1 MPVVSTEIPDP
12 RHNPELLAHD
22 QAERILLDAWNS
34 GRMPHAW
41 LIGGVPGIGKAT
53 LAFRFARF
61 LLSQGEEAGGLFG
74 DPPPATSLR
83 IGPEHPVFTRV
94 ASGGHADLLTI
105 ERPFDDKKG
114 RLKMDIP
121 VDQVRRIAPF
131 LRLTAAEGG
140 WRVVVLDGA
149 ERLNM
154 NGQNAILKILEEP
167 PARSLF
173 LIVNHMPG
181 RLLPTIRSR
190 CRVLRLGELQASEIA
205 SRLRRDVPDASD
217 DEIAQASAQAMG
229 SMRTGFQN
237 LIGGGGEVNAQV
249 QRLFALTTPDW
260 AGIQAL
266 ADAVSAKGREAS
278 YGLMVREL
286 FQALAAES
294 EKALAGG
301 DLRAAERL
309 AAFWQS
315 EDARWREGEAYN
327 LDRKQMLLTFF
338 TGLSAARND

>member
-1 MPVVSTEIPDP
+1 MSDADLVAQQRHDDMDGIPPPAARLDVVG
-12 RHNPELLAHD
+12 HD
-22 QAERILLDAWNS
+22 AALGALTQALDD
-34 GRMPHAW
+34 GRMHHAW
-41 LIGGVPGIGKAT
+41 LLQGPQGIGKAT
-53 LAFRFARF
+53 LAFAFART
-61 LLSQGEEAGGLFG
+61 LLASTGEDTVAVARQVAQGAHPRLIHLSRPLADRGGGFK
-74 DPPPATSLR
+74 TQ
-83 IGPEHPVFTRV
+83 IT
-94 ASGGHADLLTI
+94 
-105 ERPFDDKKG
+105 
-114 RLKMDIP
+114 
-121 VDQVRRIAPF
+121 VDEIR
-131 LRLTAAEGG
+131 RLTHFFHTTAGLG
-140 WRVVVLDGA
+140 WRVAIVDPA
-149 ERLNM
+149 DDM
-154 NGQNAILKILEEP
+154 NRNAANALLKILEEP

-249 QRLFALTTPDW
+249 QRLFALSTPDW

-266 ADAVSAKGREAS
+266 ADAVSSKGREAS

>member
-1 MPVVSTEIPDP
+1 MSDADLVAQQRHDDMDGIPPPAARLDVVG
-12 RHNPELLAHD
+12 HD
-22 QAERILLDAWNS
+22 AALGALTQALDD
-34 GRMPHAW
+34 GRMHHAW
-41 LIGGVPGIGKAT
+41 LLQGPQGIGKAT
-53 LAFRFARF
+53 LAFAFART
-61 LLSQGEEAGGLFG
+61 LLASTGEDTVAVARQVAQGAHPRLIHLSRPLADRGGGFK
-74 DPPPATSLR
+74 TQ
-83 IGPEHPVFTRV
+83 IT
-94 ASGGHADLLTI
+94 
-105 ERPFDDKKG
+105 
-114 RLKMDIP
+114 
-121 VDQVRRIAPF
+121 VDEIR
-131 LRLTAAEGG
+131 RLTHFFHTTAGLG
-140 WRVVVLDGA
+140 WRVAIVDPA
-149 ERLNM
+149 DDM
-154 NGQNAILKILEEP
+154 NRNAANALLKILEEP

-190 CRVLRLGELQASEIA
+190 CRVLRLGELQAPEIA

-217 DEIAQASAQAMG
+217 DEIAQASAHAMG

>member
-1 MPVVSTEIPDP
+1 MSDADLVAQQRHDDMDGIPPPAARLDVVG
-12 RHNPELLAHD
+12 HD
-22 QAERILLDAWNS
+22 AALGALTQALDD
-34 GRMPHAW
+34 GRMHHAW
-41 LIGGVPGIGKAT
+41 LLQGPQGIGKAT
-53 LAFRFARF
+53 LAFAFART
-61 LLSQGEEAGGLFG
+61 LLASTGEDTVAVARQVAQGAHPRLIHLSRPLADRGGGFK
-74 DPPPATSLR
+74 TQ
-83 IGPEHPVFTRV
+83 IT
-94 ASGGHADLLTI
+94 
-105 ERPFDDKKG
+105 
-114 RLKMDIP
+114 
-121 VDQVRRIAPF
+121 VDEIR
-131 LRLTAAEGG
+131 RLTHFFHTTAGLG
-140 WRVVVLDGA
+140 WRVAIVDPA
-149 ERLNM
+149 DDM
-154 NGQNAILKILEEP
+154 NRNAANALLKILEEP

-190 CRVLRLGELQASEIA
+190 CRVLRLGELQAPEIA

-249 QRLFALTTPDW
+249 QRLFVLSTPDW

>member
-1 MPVVSTEIPDP
+1 MPDAELVAQQRHDDMDGIPPPAAQLDVVGHEAAFGALT
-12 RHNPELLAHD
+12 
-22 QAERILLDAWNS
+22 QALDG
-34 GRMPHAW
+34 GRMHHAW
-41 LIGGVPGIGKAT
+41 LLQGPQGIGKAT
-53 LAFRFARF
+53 LAFAFART
-61 LLSQGEEAGGLFG
+61 LLASTGEDPVAVARQVAQGSHPRLIHLSRPLADRGGGFKTQITVDETRRLMHFFHTTAGL
-74 DPPPATSLR
+74 
-83 IGPEHPVFTRV
+83 
-94 ASGGHADLLTI
+94 
-105 ERPFDDKKG
+105 
-114 RLKMDIP
+114 
-121 VDQVRRIAPF
+121 
-131 LRLTAAEGG
+131 G
-140 WRVVVLDGA
+140 WRVAIVDPA
-149 ERLNM
+149 DDM
-154 NGQNAILKILEEP
+154 NRNAANALLKILEEP

-190 CRVLRLGELQASEIA
+190 CRVLRLGELQASDIA
-205 SRLRRDVPDASD
+205 ARLRKEVPDASD

-249 QRLFALTTPDW
+249 RRLFALSTPDW

-266 ADAVSAKGREAS
+266 ADAVTAKGREAS
-278 YGLMVREL
+278 YGVMVREL
-286 FQALAAES
+286 FRALGAESEAALAA
-294 EKALAGG
+294 GN
-301 DLRAAERL
+301 LRAAERL